1 MGPQLMPDVEG
12 YQDHRGMGL
21 QFGDGR
27 PERKADCLLSRIRHE
42 AAPFYGQGLLKVKT
56 LPPRL
61 KASQRRS
68 PVMRTLKH
76 SLVALVSAAVF
87 GPFLVVSAYAA
98 SVLAS
103 ALMLP

>member
-1 MGPQLMPDVEG
+1 
-12 YQDHRGMGL
+12 
-21 QFGDGR
+21 
-27 PERKADCLLSRIRHE
+27 
-42 AAPFYGQGLLKVKT
+42 
-56 LPPRL
+56 
-61 KASQRRS
+61 
-68 PVMRTLKH
+68 MRTLKH